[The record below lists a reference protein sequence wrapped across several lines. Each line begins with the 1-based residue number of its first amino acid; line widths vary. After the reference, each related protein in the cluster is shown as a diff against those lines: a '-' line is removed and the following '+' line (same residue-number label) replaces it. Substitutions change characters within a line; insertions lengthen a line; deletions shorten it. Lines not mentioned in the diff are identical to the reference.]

1 MNFEW
6 DPAKKEANLEKHGID
21 FQGVQSIW
29 DGTVVTFQSA
39 QHHHGEVR
47 YLAIGLYQGREIAV
61 VFTRRDDRIRL
72 ISARR
77 ARKNEREIYWKSTG
91 QNRP

>member
-6 DPAKKEANLEKHGID
+6 DSAKNDANLEKHGID
-21 FQGVQSIW
+21 FHGAQSIW
-29 DGTVVTFQSA
+29 QDVVVTFQSP
-39 QHHHGEVR
+39 QSQHGETR
-47 YLAIGLYQGREIAV
+47 FLAIGLYKEREIAV
-61 VFTRRDDRIRL
+61 VYTIRADRKRL

-91 QNRP
+91 QNRS

>member
-6 DPAKKEANLEKHGID
+6 DPAKNDANIEKHGID
-21 FQGVQSIW
+21 FHGAQTIW
-29 DGTVVTFQSA
+29 DSVVVTFQSV
-39 QHHHGEVR
+39 QSHHGEPR

-61 VFTRRDDRIRL
+61 VYTLREGRTRL

-77 ARKNEREIYWKSTG
+77 ARKNEREIYWQSTG
-91 QNRP
+91 QNRS